1 MANKNIDALTV
12 RLPAQISAVLR
23 TYLEETTGMTIS
35 EALQLCAFRFFE
47 AAKAKLQPT
56 DDVRGEMS
64 ELLERR
70 LLAEGS
76 ADALASYR
84 HIFGIQEYK
93 KNAGRINYIISVHAG
108 NIVTVY
114 DPNDSDSLSGTLTIG
129 LEDALRILLLSNA
142 DLKEKLEAIMIERG
156 TESLL
161 SALTDIINDE
171 YQMQVAQANL
181 PQYAQNQY
189 GLTYS
194 RKKNGVPR

>member
-1 MANKNIDALTV
+1 MAEKKIDALTV

-47 AAKAKLQPT
+47 ASQVKLQPSDET
-56 DDVRGEMS
+56 RAELS
-64 ELLERR
+64 ELLEQR

-93 KNAGRINYIISVHAG
+93 KNAGRVNYLISVHAG
-108 NIVTVY
+108 NIICVY
-114 DPNDSDSLSGTLTIG
+114 NPNDPDAIGGTIKIG
-129 LEDALRILLLSNA
+129 LESALRILLMSNPE
-142 DLKEKLEAIMIERG
+142 LRTKLESIMVDRG

-171 YQMQVAQANL
+171 YNMQVMQANI

-189 GLTYS
+189 GQTYN
-194 RKKNGVPR
+194 RKKNGIPR